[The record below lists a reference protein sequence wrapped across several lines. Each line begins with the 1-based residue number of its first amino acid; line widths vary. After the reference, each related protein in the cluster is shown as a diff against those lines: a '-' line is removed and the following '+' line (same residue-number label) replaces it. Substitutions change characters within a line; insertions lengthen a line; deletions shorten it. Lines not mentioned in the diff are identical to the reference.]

1 MLSLEE
7 GVIDATTEEG
17 QKAVEELEKQN
28 RARSEANKNS
38 QASQTQ
44 EPVQEQ
50 RETLAVDELD

>member
-44 EPVQEQ
+44 EPVQEE